1 LVVKITRQILPR
13 ESENPDGLCAS
24 SEPLRHT
31 DPVELIERLE
41 ALRRR
46 VDEARAA
53 AETIAEGDPSAMAEL
68 DAEIDAMAEEIAA
81 LKGLTS
87 GPPA

>member
-1 LVVKITRQILPR
+1 
-13 ESENPDGLCAS
+13 
-24 SEPLRHT
+24 
-31 DPVELIERLE
+31 VELIERLE